1 MSLRLNLAIASLSA
15 FGVVSVCAV
24 SAVQL
29 ERSAA
34 APPPLQVA
42 AAPAPVGAVASRQ
55 TEEPAATGSI
65 SPVPVPTKPRAQGQA
80 QAKAKTEPKRDP
92 AFDSER
98 LAALLSAAAAGTAKP
113 VGR

>member
-29 ERSAA
+29 ERNAA
-34 APPPLQVA
+34 APRQVA
-42 AAPAPVGAVASRQ
+42 AAPAPVRPVPGRPA
-55 TEEPAATGSI
+55 EEPVATGAI
-65 SPVPVPTKPRAQGQA
+65 SPAPLPPAKPKA
-80 QAKAKTEPKRDP
+80 QAKADPKRDP

>member
-29 ERSAA
+29 ERDAA
-34 APPPLQVA
+34 APRQVAAVA
-42 AAPAPVGAVASRQ
+42 AAPAPARPVPGRPA
-55 TEEPAATGSI
+55 EEPVATGAI
-65 SPVPVPTKPRAQGQA
+65 SPAPLPPAKPKA
-80 QAKAKTEPKRDP
+80 QAKAEPKRDP